1 MKYLTDFRKT
11 VETGM
16 DPRSVHQGIK
26 ECLSMYIAILVLFS
40 YDLTQHLFSPPPR
53 PKCRLFIRKIMCFKN
68 MATWMWI

>member
-40 YDLTQHLFSPPPR
+40 YDLTQHLFSPPPPPSTQMQAIY
-53 PKCRLFIRKIMCFKN
+53 PKNNVF
-68 MATWMWI
+68 

>member
-11 VETGM
+11 VETSM

-40 YDLTQHLFSPPPR
+40 YDLTQHLFSPPPP

>member
-40 YDLTQHLFSPPPR
+40 YDLTQHLFSPPPPQMQTIY
-53 PKCRLFIRKIMCFKN
+53 PKNNVL
-68 MATWMWI
+68 

>member
-1 MKYLTDFRKT
+1 MKYLTNFRKT

-40 YDLTQHLFSPPPR
+40 YDLT
-53 PKCRLFIRKIMCFKN
+53 
-68 MATWMWI
+68 

>member
-40 YDLTQHLFSPPPR
+40 YDLTQHLFSPPPQMQTIY
-53 PKCRLFIRKIMCFKN
+53 PKNNVF
-68 MATWMWI
+68 

>member
-40 YDLTQHLFSPPPR
+40 YDLTQHLFSPPPSQMQTIY
-53 PKCRLFIRKIMCFKN
+53 PKNNVF
-68 MATWMWI
+68 